1 MYQTKLVDKT
11 NYIELKNKIQS
22 RYTQNKYTLYVKDMR
37 TNIQT
42 RKMLRHKA
50 LTKNNE
56 GINVNEIDRTIYV
69 LMNNRKN
76 TDYAVKI
83 I

>member
-1 MYQTKLVDKT
+1 
-11 NYIELKNKIQS
+11 
-22 RYTQNKYTLYVKDMR
+22 MR

-42 RKMLRHKA
+42 RKMLRHNV
-50 LTKNNE
+50 LTKDNG
-56 GINVNEIDRTIYV
+56 GINKNEIDKTIYV

-83 I
+83 

>member
-1 MYQTKLVDKT
+1 
-11 NYIELKNKIQS
+11 
-22 RYTQNKYTLYVKDMR
+22 MR

-76 TDYAVKI
+76 TDYAVKMI
-83 I
+83 

>member
-11 NYIELKNKIQS
+11 NYIELKNKIQR

>member
-1 MYQTKLVDKT
+1 MG
-11 NYIELKNKIQS
+11 
-22 RYTQNKYTLYVKDMR
+22 

-42 RKMLRHKA
+42 RKMLRHNV
-50 LTKNNE
+50 LTKDNG
-56 GINVNEIDRTIYV
+56 GINKNEIDKTIYV

-83 I
+83 QSRKNKLGKTWNKL